1 MKNEKLFKEAS
12 KGRCVFK
19 GINHVYILDNGCKL
33 EYYKDGSIKAYSTA
47 GGSCFYREYNDRE
60 TQRLLD
66 AGFEVTSLEVS
77 IQTLKKNMQKAQE
90 RRSFVRH
97 SSYQD
102 IFDRYVEKLRTIKR
116 YGFENK

>member
-12 KGRCVFK
+12 KKRCVFK

-47 GGSCFYREYNDRE
+47 GGSCFYREYNNTEMDR
-60 TQRLLD
+60 LCD
-66 AGFEVTSLEVS
+66 AGFDVASLEVS
-77 IQTLKKNMQKAQE
+77 IRALKKNMQKAQE
-90 RRSFVRH
+90 RRSFTRY

-102 IFDRYVEKLRTIKR
+102 IFYRYVEKLRIIKR
-116 YGFENK
+116 YELESK